1 MSTFLTPSLCSYG
14 ALRRATRGIGQLYD
28 EMMGSAGI
36 NAAQYN
42 LLHTISRLNA
52 PTQSELAG
60 EMVMDL
66 SALGHT
72 LKPLIRDGF
81 VASRKDHEDSR
92 RRRIT
97 LTKAGETRLREAEVL
112 WKQAQKRF
120 DLLVGRTAAREFRE
134 LLDQIA
140 SPEFAERFLA

>member
-1 MSTFLTPSLCSYG
+1 MSSFLTPSVCSYG

-28 EMMGSAGI
+28 SVIGLAGI

-42 LLHTISRLNA
+42 LIHTISRLGT
-52 PTQSELAG
+52 PTQSELAS

-81 VASRKDHEDSR
+81 VASRKDSTDAR
-92 RRRIT
+92 KRRIT
-97 LTKAGETRLREAEVL
+97 LTKTGEAKLREAEVL
-112 WKQAQKRF
+112 WKRAQKRF
-120 DLLVGRTAAREFRE
+120 DSLVGRTATKEFWE
-134 LLDQIA
+134 MLDQIA
-140 SPEFAERFLA
+140 SPEFAEQFSG

>member
-1 MSTFLTPSLCSYG
+1 MSSFFTPSVCSYG

-28 EMMGSAGI
+28 GVIGQAGI

-42 LLHTISRLNA
+42 LLHMISRLDT

-72 LKPLIRDGF
+72 LKPLIRDGY
-81 VASRKDHEDSR
+81 VASRRDKEDAR
-92 RRRIT
+92 KRRIT
-97 LTKAGETRLREAEVL
+97 LTKAGAAKLHEAEVF

-120 DLLVGRTAAREFRE
+120 DSLVGRTATREFWE
-134 LLDQIA
+134 MLDQIA
-140 SPEFAERFLA
+140 SPDFAEQFLG